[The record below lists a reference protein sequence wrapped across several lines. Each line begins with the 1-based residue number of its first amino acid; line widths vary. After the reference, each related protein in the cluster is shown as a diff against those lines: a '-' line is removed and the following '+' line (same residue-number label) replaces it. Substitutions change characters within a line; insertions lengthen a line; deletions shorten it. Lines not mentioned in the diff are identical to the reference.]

1 MGNEIRIA
9 VIRRIA
15 SKAFIALVAL
25 ATTMAGGIYPKAAQ
39 ANGTPPA
46 FASGAAM
53 SANNHYADVT
63 FTEGVEGDKQH
74 PLTPADF
81 QLALDDNNG
90 TGTAAACSIVSLIDP
105 ATGKPP
111 IGGETAVRFGIDCY
125 VPSNGHDFIEILPA
139 DGASVFASAD
149 QTAMD
154 AAATTGKIPM
164 HAYSAANEQPYMSVP
179 VNNVLLTKGDSVD
192 VPLAGS
198 FEDPDG
204 DPLTFEAY
212 VVKNDA
218 NDPDI
223 LTALL
228 DPETWKL
235 TIAAAE
241 VGKCDIYV
249 YAKDDRGMAK
259 EIFFTVNVHQNAN
272 QAPAV
277 ANTLPDVIY
286 LLGDPDSTLN
296 LNLYFK
302 DDDGD
307 ALSFTASS
315 SDESVATAVVNAY
328 SLAVHPAGVGTTT
341 VTVTATD
348 GMDTLAA
355 SFEIQVT
362 AIGYNVGKLKLNDQF
377 TGTPDRLQG
386 DAGFLGNK
394 SGVTLTL
401 FVDGN
406 HNGVVESGEKASAVP
421 LGTTDA
427 SGGFGP
433 VDIGDYPPGAVS
445 FAIEAVEP
453 GATATLLVPF
463 ELTFVKNVMLNNYK
477 PIYDQ
482 WVTPGADPIA
492 FKLGDYFMGTG
503 TLAFTAESDNPAAI
517 AVDVNGDLLTVAA
530 VPGAA
535 YASAANVTIAVHD
548 LYASYSMI
556 VTFKVGDTTHVQP
569 TIEAIG
575 DRSLTAGDVW
585 STDLT
590 ATLDSTAG
598 KGTYSAVV
606 DDESVVA
613 AAIDESGGVPK
624 LTLTALHPGATVV
637 TVRVH
642 DYYGGSATA
651 VFSVTVA
658 AAATERPAVAN
669 LAATNNAG
677 ANDALTA
684 SGLTAGD
691 LVKVYD
697 ALTGGNL
704 LGSGSVPA
712 GATSAQLTLSL
723 PGSGAGVV
731 YVTATSP
738 GKLESA
744 PRVEV
749 HYGAEPAVGGGGIVG
764 GSAGSGDGGKEDSA
778 SSAATA
784 AGEAL
789 LEQANRAGGPP
800 DGVLTLGS
808 AQSDAPASVVV
819 PASVLATIAAGDPGT
834 TLRFVSGSVSF
845 DTPIGSIDW
854 KGIADALGVGL
865 EELTI
870 RLDASPVATGE
881 QAEMRRNAD
890 RQGLHVVGAYG
901 FAATAVGGDRERE
914 IRDFGSAYA
923 DKTIRSDQSGLTA
936 SLYDPA
942 TGRYAFVPFT
952 SRTDNGITTYSLRVP
967 HNSVYALLSATNV
980 AFPDLENHWSK
991 TEASKLAN
999 LLLAQGVSA
1008 NAFEP
1013 DRLITRAE
1021 AIALVVR
1028 AIGLSEKPEA
1038 AGAFKDVAAG
1048 AWYAGAVGAAYRAK
1062 LIGGYGDGTI
1072 RPDARITREQ
1082 LAVLIDR
1089 ASAFAQGA
1097 EPAEADAAELG
1108 RFEDGGAVSEWAKP
1122 ALSRAVEA
1130 GYLQG
1135 QSAAKIA
1142 GKAFATRAETT
1153 VIVGRLLRKLAFVPN
1168 EG

>member
-15 SKAFIALVAL
+15 LKAFVALVAL
-25 ATTMAGGIYPKAAQ
+25 ATTMAGGLYPKDAQ

-46 FASGAAM
+46 FAGGAAM
-53 SANNHYADVT
+53 SANNHYVDVT

-74 PLTPADF
+74 PLTPGDF

-90 TGTAAACSIVSLIDP
+90 TGTAAACSIVSLTDP

-111 IGGETAVRFGIDCY
+111 KGGETTVRFGIFCY
-125 VPSNGHDFIEILPA
+125 TPSNGHDFIEILPA
-139 DGASVFASAD
+139 DGASVFSSAD

-154 AAATTGKIPM
+154 AAATTGKIQM
-164 HAYSAANEQPYMSVP
+164 HAYSAANEQPYLSSP
-179 VNNVLLTKGDSVD
+179 VNNVLMTKGDSID
-192 VPLAGS
+192 VPLASS

-223 LTALL
+223 MTATL
-228 DPETWKL
+228 DPETWNL
-235 TIAAAE
+235 TIAASE
-241 VGKCDIYV
+241 VGQCDIFV
-249 YAKDDRGMAK
+249 YAKDDRGLAK

-277 ANTLPDVIY
+277 AQSLPDVIY

-296 LNLYFK
+296 LNLIFK

-315 SDESVATAVVNAY
+315 SDENVATTAVNAY
-328 SLAVHPAGVGTTT
+328 WLTVHPVAVGTTT

-348 GMDTLAA
+348 GMDAA
-355 SFEIQVT
+355 SASYQVQVT
-362 AIGYNVGKLKLNDQF
+362 AVGYNVGKLKLNDQF
-377 TGTPDRLQG
+377 TGTPDQLQG
-386 DAGFLGNK
+386 DAGFFGNK
-394 SGVTLTL
+394 SGATLTL
-401 FVDGN
+401 YVDGN
-406 HNGVVESGEKASAVP
+406 HNGAVESEEKASAVP

-433 VDIGDYPPGAVS
+433 VDIGDYPPGTVS
-445 FAIEAVEP
+445 FVIEAADP
-453 GATATLLVPF
+453 GAPGALLVPF

-492 FKLGDYFMGTG
+492 FKLGDYFFGTG
-503 TLAFTAESDNPAAI
+503 PLAFSAESDNPSAI
-517 AVDVNGDLLTVAA
+517 SVDVTGDLLTVAA

-535 YASAANVTIAVHD
+535 YAEAANVKITVHD
-548 LYASYSMI
+548 IYSSYANT

-585 STDLT
+585 TTDLN
-590 ATLDSTAG
+590 ATLDPTAG

-606 DDESVVA
+606 DDESVVSA
-613 AAIDESGGVPK
+613 SIDSSGAVPV
-624 LTLTALHPGATVV
+624 LTLSALHAGTANI

-642 DYYGGSATA
+642 DYYGGSATTA
-651 VFSVTVA
+651 FVVTVA
-658 AAATERPAVAN
+658 AATTERPAIAN
-669 LAATNNAG
+669 LAAANNAG
-677 ANDALTA
+677 ASDVLTA
-684 SGLTAGD
+684 SGLSAGD

-704 LGSGSVPA
+704 IGSGSVA
-712 GATSAQLTLSL
+712 NGATTAQLSLAL

-749 HYGAEPAVGGGGIVG
+749 HYGAEPSAGSVGGGGSVG
-764 GSAGSGDGGKEDSA
+764 GAGGGTGGKEDGA
-778 SSAATA
+778 GRAA

-789 LEQANRAGGPP
+789 LAQANRAGGPP

-808 AQSDAPASVVV
+808 AQSDAPASADV
-819 PASVLATIAAGDPGT
+819 PASVLATIAAGDPDA
-834 TLRFVSGSVSF
+834 TLRFVAGGVSF
-845 DTPIGSIDW
+845 DTPIGRIDW

-865 EELTI
+865 EGLTI

-881 QAEMRRNAD
+881 QEEMRRNAD

-901 FAATAVGGDRERE
+901 FSATAVGGDREWE
-914 IRDFGSAYA
+914 IRDFGGAYA
-923 DKTIRSDQSGLTA
+923 DKTIRSEQSGLTA
-936 SLYDPA
+936 ALYDPA
-942 TGRYAFVPFT
+942 TGRYTFVPFA
-952 SRTDNGITTYSLRVP
+952 SRTVDGVTVYSLRVP
-967 HNSVYALLSATNV
+967 HNSVYALLSETNV
-980 AFPDLENHWSK
+980 TFPDLERHWAK

-999 LLLAQGVSA
+999 LLLVQGVSA

-1013 DRLITRAE
+1013 DRFITRAE

-1028 AIGLSEKPEA
+1028 GIGLSEKPEA
-1038 AGAFKDVAAG
+1038 AGAFGDVAAG
-1048 AWYAGAVGAAYRAK
+1048 AWYAGAVGAAYGAK
-1062 LIGGYGDGTI
+1062 LIDGYGDGTI
-1072 RPDARITREQ
+1072 RPDERINREQ

-1089 ASAFAQGA
+1089 ASAFAQGTG
-1097 EPAEADAAELG
+1097 PAEADAGTLG
-1108 RFEDGGAVSEWAKP
+1108 RFEDGGAVSEWAKA

-1135 QSAAKIA
+1135 QSAAKLA

-1153 VIVGRLLRKLAFVPN
+1153 VIVGRLLRKLAFIPD
-1168 EG
+1168 